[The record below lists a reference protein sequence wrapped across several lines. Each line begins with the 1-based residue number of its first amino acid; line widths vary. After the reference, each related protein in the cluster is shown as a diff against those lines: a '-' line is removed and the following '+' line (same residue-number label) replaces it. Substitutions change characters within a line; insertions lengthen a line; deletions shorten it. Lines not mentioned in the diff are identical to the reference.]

1 MGYFI
6 TIRRPLLKV
15 NVLLAVLE
23 KKNDKVHG
31 GILVYEI
38 PDVPQLYIYALL
50 ITQQKIQYLPIILFF
65 SFFFFLIF
73 KNFLLWNITCK
84 YSLNYYI

>member
-1 MGYFI
+1 MCVLINFDKYDTLVSIARNNAVGYFI

-38 PDVPQLYIYALL
+38 PDVPQLYI
-50 ITQQKIQYLPIILFF
+50 
-65 SFFFFLIF
+65 
-73 KNFLLWNITCK
+73 
-84 YSLNYYI
+84 

>member
-1 MGYFI
+1 MCVLINFDKYDTLVSRNNAVGYFI
-6 TIRRPLLKV
+6 TLRRPLLKV

-38 PDVPQLYIYALL
+38 PDAPQLYI
-50 ITQQKIQYLPIILFF
+50 
-65 SFFFFLIF
+65 
-73 KNFLLWNITCK
+73 
-84 YSLNYYI
+84 